1 LQTFFFLL
9 IFVIQQDIIMQRIT
23 VEIENNSDLQ
33 LLLLLAQRI
42 GLKIVPPFVSKI
54 DDQERQ
60 KHLSIIAKGGD
71 VSYIVD
77 PMEWQKEQRIDR
89 ALPFRD

>member
-1 LQTFFFLL
+1 MQTFFFIIIFL
-9 IFVIQQDIIMQRIT
+9 IQEDVIMQRIT

-33 LLLLLAQRI
+33 LFLLLAQRI
-42 GLKIVPPFVSKI
+42 GQRIDPPFVSKI

-71 VSYIVD
+71 VSYIEH
-77 PMEWQKEQRIDR
+77 PIEWQKEQRIGR
-89 ALPFRD
+89 ILPFRD